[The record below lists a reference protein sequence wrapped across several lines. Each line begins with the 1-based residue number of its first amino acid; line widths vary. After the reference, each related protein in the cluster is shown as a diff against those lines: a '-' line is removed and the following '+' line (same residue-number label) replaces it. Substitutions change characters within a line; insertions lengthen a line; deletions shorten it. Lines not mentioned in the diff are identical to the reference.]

1 MACAILLLF
10 VPYNLFIGKQLLK
23 KSRPYEADAKSDES
37 DHKKQQAG
45 TAEQAT
51 ENKCKLSEDT
61 EL

>member
-23 KSRPYEADAKSDES
+23 KSRPHEADAKSHEGE
-37 DHKKQQAG
+37 HKKQQAG
-45 TAEQAT
+45 TAEQTT
-51 ENKCKLSEDT
+51 ENKISEDT

>member
-23 KSRPYEADAKSDES
+23 KNRPHEADAKSDAG
-37 DHKKQQAG
+37 DHKKQHAG

-51 ENKCKLSEDT
+51 ENKLSEDT

>member
-10 VPYNLFIGKQLLK
+10 VPYNLFIGKQLLE
-23 KSRPYEADAKSDES
+23 KSRPHEVDAKSDEG

-45 TAEQAT
+45 TIKQAT
-51 ENKCKLSEDT
+51 ENKLSEDT